1 MTVWPVRQQCHAVRA
16 GGASSA
22 CPAGDMLATAAQATP
37 HPHAAWTCC
46 KRPSK
51 AKHSPP
57 RKRAHGAGVREEVF
71 GEQRACQAHV
81 GNLAG
86 AVARQQD
93 CRRWG
98 RGRWGGVVIS
108 TATNK
113 WLWLKGKI
121 GAAAAAKPHKHA
133 SPTELQALGASAH
146 RWNFS
151 CRGALSCGH
160 AAGQG
165 QQVMHSRGQ
174 RQRLRHLGAS
184 ASSMLQHKECITLKP
199 AVACASFTTPC
210 HAHCNHSVPGSAG
223 RGQCQWPPSCHEH
236 SSRIPCGPDDRAT

>member
-1 MTVWPVRQQCHAVRA
+1 MPGPRRQSCRCRRA
-16 GGASSA
+16 SA
-22 CPAGDMLATAAQATP
+22 GLQ
-37 HPHAAWTCC
+37 
-46 KRPSK
+46 
-51 AKHSPP
+51 
-57 RKRAHGAGVREEVF
+57 
-71 GEQRACQAHV
+71 
-81 GNLAG
+81 AG
-86 AVARQQD
+86 A
-93 CRRWG
+93 
-98 RGRWGGVVIS
+98 RGRWGGVVS
-108 TATNK
+108 AHG
-113 WLWLKGKI
+113 LPWLKGKI